1 MDMPELE
8 LPPHL
13 AQLNSAQRA
22 AATYGI
28 PASAPDG
35 ACGPLLIIAGA
46 GTGKTR
52 TLTHRV
58 AHLILNGA
66 DPRRILLMTF
76 ARRMAAEMTRRV
88 EHICAQAYSDHGSA
102 PAGAIA
108 WSGTFHAMGARL
120 LRLHAEAIGLPPS
133 FSILDRGDAEDLV
146 DMVRDDLGC
155 AKARKRFPRK
165 STCLAIYSYAVNA
178 QTPLRKTL
186 AAAFPWC
193 AEWEDELSRLFAAY
207 VEAKQ
212 AQGALDYDDLLLYW
226 AKMMEVP
233 DLAGMV
239 ARRFDHVLVDEYQDT
254 NALQASILLG
264 LKPDGCGLTVVGD
277 DAQSIYSFRSATVQN
292 ILGFP
297 ALFDPPA
304 HTTRLEQNY
313 RSTQAILD
321 ACNGVISRATEGF
334 AKTLYSQRREPAR
347 PLIAMVGDE
356 AAQVDF
362 VVARVLANRETGME
376 LREQAVLMRA
386 SHHSGDLEIELTR
399 RNIPF
404 VKFGGLKFLEAAH
417 VKDVLAILR
426 WAENPRDQV
435 AALRVL
441 KLMPGVG
448 PAAARRG
455 LELFAGGK
463 QDFAAL
469 AAHKPPAAAQ
479 EHWPALAI
487 LMRELAASREWKAEI
502 ERLRRWYDPLLA
514 LRYESAHTRLG
525 DLDQLERIAT
535 RHPSRI
541 AFLTDLALDPPEA
554 VGAEAGPP
562 LKDEDWLILST
573 IHSAKGQ
580 EWRAVYVLNVVD
592 GCIPSD
598 LATETS
604 AEIEEERRLLYVAM
618 TRARDDLV
626 LMQPMRYYIRG
637 QRSGADKHVYAP
649 RSRFVAESDI
659 AAFDVVSP
667 PPDASPGCAQD
678 VPAPRIDLKQAMRN
692 MWMA

>member
-13 AQLNSAQRA
+13 AQLNPAQRA

-88 EHICAQAYSDHGSA
+88 EHICAQAYSGRGSA

-469 AAHKPPAAAQ
+469 AAYKPPAAAQ
-479 EHWPALAI
+479 EHWPALAM

>member
-13 AQLNSAQRA
+13 AQLNPAQRA

-264 LKPDGCGLTVVGD
+264 LKPT
-277 DAQSIYSFRSATVQN
+277 
-292 ILGFP
+292 
-297 ALFDPPA
+297 
-304 HTTRLEQNY
+304 
-313 RSTQAILD
+313 
-321 ACNGVISRATEGF
+321 
-334 AKTLYSQRREPAR
+334 
-347 PLIAMVGDE
+347 
-356 AAQVDF
+356 
-362 VVARVLANRETGME
+362 
-376 LREQAVLMRA
+376 
-386 SHHSGDLEIELTR
+386 
-399 RNIPF
+399 
-404 VKFGGLKFLEAAH
+404 
-417 VKDVLAILR
+417 
-426 WAENPRDQV
+426 V
-435 AALRVL
+435 AA
-441 KLMPGVG
+441 
-448 PAAARRG
+448 
-455 LELFAGGK
+455 
-463 QDFAAL
+463 
-469 AAHKPPAAAQ
+469 
-479 EHWPALAI
+479 
-487 LMRELAASREWKAEI
+487 
-502 ERLRRWYDPLLA
+502 
-514 LRYESAHTRLG
+514 
-525 DLDQLERIAT
+525 
-535 RHPSRI
+535 
-541 AFLTDLALDPPEA
+541 
-554 VGAEAGPP
+554 
-562 LKDEDWLILST
+562 
-573 IHSAKGQ
+573 
-580 EWRAVYVLNVVD
+580 
-592 GCIPSD
+592 
-598 LATETS
+598 
-604 AEIEEERRLLYVAM
+604 
-618 TRARDDLV
+618 
-626 LMQPMRYYIRG
+626 
-637 QRSGADKHVYAP
+637 
-649 RSRFVAESDI
+649 
-659 AAFDVVSP
+659 
-667 PPDASPGCAQD
+667 
-678 VPAPRIDLKQAMRN
+678 
-692 MWMA
+692 

>member
-13 AQLNSAQRA
+13 AQLNPAQRA

-58 AHLILNGA
+58 AHLVLNGA

-88 EHICAQAYSDHGSA
+88 EHICAQAYSDRGSA
-102 PAGAIA
+102 LAGAIA

-193 AEWEDELSRLFAAY
+193 AEWEDELSRLFATY

-356 AAQVDF
+356 TAQ
-362 VVARVLANRETGME
+362 
-376 LREQAVLMRA
+376 
-386 SHHSGDLEIELTR
+386 
-399 RNIPF
+399 
-404 VKFGGLKFLEAAH
+404 
-417 VKDVLAILR
+417 
-426 WAENPRDQV
+426 
-435 AALRVL
+435 
-441 KLMPGVG
+441 
-448 PAAARRG
+448 
-455 LELFAGGK
+455 
-463 QDFAAL
+463 
-469 AAHKPPAAAQ
+469 
-479 EHWPALAI
+479 
-487 LMRELAASREWKAEI
+487 
-502 ERLRRWYDPLLA
+502 
-514 LRYESAHTRLG
+514 
-525 DLDQLERIAT
+525 
-535 RHPSRI
+535 
-541 AFLTDLALDPPEA
+541 
-554 VGAEAGPP
+554 
-562 LKDEDWLILST
+562 
-573 IHSAKGQ
+573 
-580 EWRAVYVLNVVD
+580 
-592 GCIPSD
+592 
-598 LATETS
+598 
-604 AEIEEERRLLYVAM
+604 
-618 TRARDDLV
+618 
-626 LMQPMRYYIRG
+626 
-637 QRSGADKHVYAP
+637 
-649 RSRFVAESDI
+649 
-659 AAFDVVSP
+659 
-667 PPDASPGCAQD
+667 
-678 VPAPRIDLKQAMRN
+678 
-692 MWMA
+692 